1 MSRKTFKDWDGA
13 RRKEIVRPTN
23 PHGHKRVHRMQ
34 KRPALQTL
42 RNIEKAEIARLLYAY
57 KTMGKWRSKWRF
69 EFARNT
75 IKKIRAVREQIR
87 ERLDEQKK
95 P

>member
-23 PHGHKRVHRMQ
+23 PHGHKRTHRMQ

-57 KTMGKWRSKWRF
+57 KTMRKWRV
-69 EFARNT
+69 EFARNA

-87 ERLDEQKK
+87 KRLDEQKK